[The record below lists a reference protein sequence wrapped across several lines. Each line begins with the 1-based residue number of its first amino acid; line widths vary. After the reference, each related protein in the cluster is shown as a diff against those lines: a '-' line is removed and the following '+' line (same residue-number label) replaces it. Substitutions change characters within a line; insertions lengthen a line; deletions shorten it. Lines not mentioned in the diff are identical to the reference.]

1 MDYSCELGE
10 GGFQTGRQE
19 IDGISMGYLRVNG
32 RKMFALAQVFSDLF
46 RDIPRTTVMKRMEVL
61 NIRSRRCDIQELRTL
76 KAMQSVPVRAVKC
89 SLIAKED
96 LEALC
101 LACQALSPS
110 QRRKRRKG
118 RKAEPGTRVP
128 PATLRANICPSG
140 VLASRALTADPAA
153 AARGSTAERAQ
164 LQRRGHRSQPAHSFS
179 HSKAA
184 RDSLLPGTGGTHPR
198 NYEKVVKGPS
208 FFSLTGVN
216 GLLPSGIVNTF
227 HSSSLHSAIAGNE
240 CRVTGLPLYLKSKR
254 PCYSNSDGYAKKHNS
269 APLLLHDK
277 NLNFAQGHARASTGP
292 AKRGRCTQGTSAGY
306 SSDSESSLDFEKDS
320 DFGSSYQSA
329 STESSDED
337 DHVDGRSVLSSSS
350 EEGSSSDTDSSSACS
365 GDSVQS
371 TRYRQ
376 AALPAPA
383 SRLHLPGS
391 RDAGPELIPASS
403 AASGVCA
410 TTPPAPAP
418 LLDVKIKTEPFL
430 PDPALLFPQDKDQ
443 GWPGYNPATSPQSP
457 GFRRAAAT
465 VKAEPVAA
473 GSGSLAELAGYCARR
488 GPLSVC
494 ADGLR
499 QSPQQKSPFLRPEG
513 GSRTA
518 LPLLKNGNSL
528 HKGGPDNG
536 PPSGPSA
543 QAQSRAGDAGLR
555 GSPLRGGPALAEPPG
570 RSSVDTERISV
581 ASDPQGSREPGR
593 DTFEPLIRTSK
604 LWCYAKGF
612 NFDGKNG
619 GYASSV
625 SRVPKSKGGRRQSRR
640 GGGRGGGLLEGCPS
654 LQPRGRPPLSR
665 KAFKVNGLERNL
677 KGSRPPKRSEAD
689 RQQET
694 SKRDRSA
701 HGDRKGNAARAAAAS
716 SCRRRAAAG
725 SGPAAPDRP
734 FSLLGSFPCPP
745 SLVVGEDGDLCPAYS
760 LCSRNGSP
768 HKEAH
773 PPCRYWQLGG
783 NTVPVPPSHRFRGY
797 RLESGD

>member
-1 MDYSCELGE
+1 E

-118 RKAEPGTRVP
+118 
-128 PATLRANICPSG
+128 S

-164 LQRRGHRSQPAHSFS
+164 LQRRGHRSQPTHSFS

-383 SRLHLPGS
+383 SR
-391 RDAGPELIPASS
+391 
-403 AASGVCA
+403 
-410 TTPPAPAP
+410 
-418 LLDVKIKTEPFL
+418 
-430 PDPALLFPQDKDQ
+430 
-443 GWPGYNPATSPQSP
+443 
-457 GFRRAAAT
+457 
-465 VKAEPVAA
+465 
-473 GSGSLAELAGYCARR
+473 
-488 GPLSVC
+488 
-494 ADGLR
+494 
-499 QSPQQKSPFLRPEG
+499 
-513 GSRTA
+513 
-518 LPLLKNGNSL
+518 
-528 HKGGPDNG
+528 
-536 PPSGPSA
+536 
-543 QAQSRAGDAGLR
+543 
-555 GSPLRGGPALAEPPG
+555 
-570 RSSVDTERISV
+570 
-581 ASDPQGSREPGR
+581 
-593 DTFEPLIRTSK
+593 
-604 LWCYAKGF
+604 
-612 NFDGKNG
+612 
-619 GYASSV
+619 
-625 SRVPKSKGGRRQSRR
+625 
-640 GGGRGGGLLEGCPS
+640 
-654 LQPRGRPPLSR
+654 
-665 KAFKVNGLERNL
+665 
-677 KGSRPPKRSEAD
+677 
-689 RQQET
+689 
-694 SKRDRSA
+694 
-701 HGDRKGNAARAAAAS
+701 
-716 SCRRRAAAG
+716 
-725 SGPAAPDRP
+725 
-734 FSLLGSFPCPP
+734 
-745 SLVVGEDGDLCPAYS
+745 
-760 LCSRNGSP
+760 
-768 HKEAH
+768 
-773 PPCRYWQLGG
+773 
-783 NTVPVPPSHRFRGY
+783 
-797 RLESGD
+797 